1 MINERLSKYPS
12 LWPTALHSPHGPH
25 GFHKHQGSGDW
36 CWTQRAHRP
45 RRFRRT
51 ASSRLPPGGNGGEAD
66 SICMIIA
73 NWVIIYHY
81 HLLREPGHYMGVS
94 LNGGF
99 SPQFKTTPSL
109 MIIFWKRKIHG
120 FVGETHHFRVH
131 PQMDSRCFLFKRHFL
146 LEEKHGKKAWFKAW
160 KLMFLMF

>member
-12 LWPTALHSPHGPH
+12 LWPTALHSPHGL
-25 GFHKHQGSGDW
+25 
-36 CWTQRAHRP
+36 
-45 RRFRRT
+45 T
-51 ASSRLPPGGNGGEAD
+51 ASTNTKDQVTGVGPKELIGQGVSGGQLLHACHRVEMGGEAD

-73 NWVIIYHY
+73 NWVIIYH
-81 HLLREPGHYMGVS
+81 LPPIKGTRS
-94 LNGGF
+94 LYGCFLKWWVFPPISHPIVWSFLVG
-99 SPQFKTTPSL
+99 KA
-109 MIIFWKRKIHG
+109 HG

-160 KLMFLMF
+160 KLMLLMF